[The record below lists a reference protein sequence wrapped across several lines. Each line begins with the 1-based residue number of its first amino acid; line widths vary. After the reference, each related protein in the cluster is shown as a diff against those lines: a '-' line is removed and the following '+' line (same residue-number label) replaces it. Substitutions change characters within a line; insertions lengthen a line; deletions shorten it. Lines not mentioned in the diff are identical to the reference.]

1 MVKQG
6 DIIKLNFDP
15 QLGHEQ
21 SSFRPAVIISN
32 PSFHKYTNL
41 VIACPITTNDR
52 AFPLHL
58 PLDSR
63 TKTKGAIL
71 CEQPKTLDLK
81 ARPYQVI
88 ETLPLDL
95 LEKAIEMV
103 YAEIRIE

>member
-1 MVKQG
+1 VKQ
-6 DIIKLNFDP
+6 
-15 QLGHEQ
+15 
-21 SSFRPAVIISN
+21 
-32 PSFHKYTNL
+32 
-41 VIACPITTNDR
+41 
-52 AFPLHL
+52 
-58 PLDSR
+58 
-63 TKTKGAIL
+63 GAIL